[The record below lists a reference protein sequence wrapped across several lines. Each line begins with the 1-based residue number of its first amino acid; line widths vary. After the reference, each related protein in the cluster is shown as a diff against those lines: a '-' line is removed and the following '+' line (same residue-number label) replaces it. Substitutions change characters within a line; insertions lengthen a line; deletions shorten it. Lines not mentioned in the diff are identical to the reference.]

1 MLFPLKFLPKES
13 YKEAP
18 RHFGAR
24 RSKGKRKHAGCDL
37 YAPVGTP
44 IFAVADGVVLDFYE
58 FYLESWALEVD
69 HGDFV
74 VRYGEV
80 KKTLPAGVKKGAKV
94 FAGQHI
100 ANVGVLQGLKLS
112 MLHFE
117 MYAGTAKGALTQK
130 GNPPYQRRS
139 DLMDPTPYLDSARM
153 FGVTAFNP
161 CVFLPGMSKAN
172 FGFTAG
178 MGLYP
183 E

>member
-80 KKTLPAGVKKGAKV
+80 KKTLPAGVALEVVQDGGESAEVSLRNVIDALVFGA
-94 FAGQHI
+94 GLT
-100 ANVGVLQGLKLS
+100 VLVV
-112 MLHFE
+112 
-117 MYAGTAKGALTQK
+117 Y
-130 GNPPYQRRS
+130 
-139 DLMDPTPYLDSARM
+139 
-153 FGVTAFNP
+153 
-161 CVFLPGMSKAN
+161 VFLNSWRSTLI
-172 FGFTAG
+172 TASPATSSQG
-178 MGLYP
+178 RSGETKRWP
-183 E
+183 RWRA